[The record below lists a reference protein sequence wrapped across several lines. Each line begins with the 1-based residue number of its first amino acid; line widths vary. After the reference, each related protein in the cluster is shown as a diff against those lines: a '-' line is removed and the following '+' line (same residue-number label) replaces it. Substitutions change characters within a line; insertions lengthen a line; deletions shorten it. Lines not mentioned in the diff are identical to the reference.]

1 MASFQSTCKS
11 TLRIEA
17 PVWPEIRQ
25 AVLPPA
31 QAQRRLEPLRTERVH
46 SGNVAPASPQD
57 HTTAE
62 PADATNADE
71 EAEEEEDDKHVAPEG
86 QGCFSFRQSLLL
98 RAKDTY
104 AARCTGN
111 KYEIIS
117 KWLLTG
123 LAVVFSRPNWQFLT
137 KRGTLTATPQHLLQR
152 YYRQGYPAG
161 LVDKKACL
169 ICFRGIMPYRR
180 LSGGA
185 GSGGSVIHG
194 TCMTWMPCMLSV
206 QGQSLILFTEQWT
219 SLTPSKLCNTTK
231 QTANKQNKQNKQNKL
246 HRTNKLSEQ
255 PYQPNKQWQGQ
266 VPRRSPPADRFTTA
280 RTSSQCTDRQATV
293 AATGSNQ

>member
-1 MASFQSTCKS
+1 M
-11 TLRIEA
+11 
-17 PVWPEIRQ
+17 
-25 AVLPPA
+25 
-31 QAQRRLEPLRTERVH
+31 
-46 SGNVAPASPQD
+46 
-57 HTTAE
+57 
-62 PADATNADE
+62 
-71 EAEEEEDDKHVAPEG
+71 DDTYVAPEG

-111 KYEIIS
+111 KCEIIS
-117 KWLLTG
+117 KWLLAG

-137 KRGTLTATPQHLLQR
+137 KRGTLTATPQRLLQR

-161 LVDKKACL
+161 LVDKKA
-169 ICFRGIMPYRR
+169 MPYVLPWHNVRR
-180 LSGGA
+180 LSGSA

-206 QGQSLILFTEQWT
+206 QGRSLILFTEQWT

-246 HRTNKLSEQ
+246 HRTNKLSKQ

-266 VPRRSPPADRFTTA
+266 VPRRAPTLLTGSQQPELARSVRTDRRRWLPLA
-280 RTSSQCTDRQATV
+280 RTSD
-293 AATGSNQ
+293 